1 MHLTSL
7 SSPTYPENDNIK
19 SQFSW
24 FTSDGAVLTL
34 SSPPF
39 SSHLWVETFSPIPQL
54 SWTYKVS
61 NPPIKPQRWNGF
73 RSLAFQDVLKSH
85 LSAFLSV
92 STLTFV
98 SLEACC
104 WGWIDGSVQQ
114 DRDEWKIFTA
124 SIDQPHSANSCN
136 GSAGPWHAGFFYY
149 IGPETRQAERMEGGG
164 IEV

>member
-1 MHLTSL
+1 MPAVMDVCVHTSCTVAIFIFLVYIRRWCLTS
-7 SSPTYPENDNIK
+7 
-19 SQFSW
+19 
-24 FTSDGAVLTL
+24 
-34 SSPPF
+34 SSPPVPSRF
-39 SSHLWVETFSPIPQL
+39 QVATFSPIPQL

-61 NPPIKPQRWNGF
+61 NPPIEPQRWNGF

-98 SLEACC
+98 SLACC
-104 WGWIDGSVQQ
+104 WGRIDGSVQQ

-124 SIDQPHSANSCN
+124 SIDQPRSANSRN

-149 IGPETRQAERMEGGG
+149 IGPETR
-164 IEV
+164 